1 MIKFSDILNKD
12 KELRIEFG
20 MGKDQ
25 MCIFNNNRVL
35 HGRNAFGLGGE
46 AGDNADNQKWKNRFL
61 QGAYVDW
68 DDVLS
73 RLRIFGHIE

>member
-1 MIKFSDILNKD
+1 MD

-35 HGRNAFGLGGE
+35 HGRNAFGLNGE
-46 AGDNADNQKWKNRFL
+46 AGDNADN
-61 QGAYVDW
+61 
-68 DDVLS
+68 
-73 RLRIFGHIE
+73 